1 MATYEKNVLLMSKD
15 RDGNNYILYPITRVE
30 CVDGVEEALAKKAD
44 VGHTHATMTNADVDE
59 IMAQ

>member
-15 RDGNNYILYPITRVE
+15 RDGNKNILYPITRVE
-30 CVDGVEEALAKKAD
+30 CVDGVEEALAQKAD
-44 VGHTHATMTNADVDE
+44 ADHTHATMTNADVDE